1 MVAHFVGPT
10 TTRLDMAHDVLVAHD
25 RGACEDADTLP
36 RAGGRGCGPARMPE
50 AASGLTIKALVNHKS
65 DR

>member
-25 RGACEDADTLP
+25 RGACEDADTLA
-36 RAGGRGCGPARMPE
+36 RGVGGAGRRGCQRR
-50 AASGLTIKALVNHKS
+50 LLALL
-65 DR
+65 